1 MTSSNGNF
9 SALLAICAGN
19 SPVPGEFPAQS
30 PVTRSFDVSLICRI
44 NGWVNN
50 REAGDLRRIR
60 THYDVIVMLTLARK
74 PMLHQQKDQQLP
86 YWSIFI
92 ISSDPII
99 MMIPISLN
107 PWRGI
112 HMVYLFQQGCLCTLW
127 VRTFGAHLCVLEFCF
142 LVGLLV
148 AFQSFFMF
156 SVVLFP
162 IQFLVVVLC
171 LSGF

>member
-1 MTSSNGNF
+1 MET
-9 SALLAICAGN
+9 
-19 SPVPGEFPAQS
+19 FPRYWPFVRTKAS
-30 PVTRSFDVSLICRI
+30 DAELWCFF
-44 NGWVNN
+44 
-50 REAGDLRRIR
+50 DLRPNKRLR
-60 THYDVIVMLTLARK
+60 KQSRGWWFETPSRPLWRHCNAHSGEEANASPTERSAVTL
-74 PMLHQQKDQQLP
+74 LVHLYHLQ
-86 YWSIFI
+86 WSHNHEDFFLCLLL
-92 ISSDPII
+92 
-99 MMIPISLN
+99 IPISLN